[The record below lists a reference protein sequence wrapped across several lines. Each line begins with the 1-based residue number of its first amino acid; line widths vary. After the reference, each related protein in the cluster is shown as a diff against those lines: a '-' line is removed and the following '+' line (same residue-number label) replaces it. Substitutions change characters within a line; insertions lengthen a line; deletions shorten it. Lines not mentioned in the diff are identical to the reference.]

1 MNKTFRNW
9 KIKIKNLRII
19 KKVKLTVLINKK
31 KNWKIKLN
39 KFKYRLMK
47 NQN

>member
-31 KNWKIKLN
+31 KNWKIKLS

-47 NQN
+47 N